1 MDTSKILHEA
11 IEERKEGCIIH
22 LKVKIGKNRAFPAG
36 IDSWRKRIEIEVD
49 EEPKKGK
56 ANKEIIKIMADYF
69 RMSEQELHMVYGKT
83 GREKGVFI
91 KENREKIIE
100 MIKNGL

>member
-11 IEERKEGCIIH
+11 VEESKNGCIVHI
-22 LKVKIGKNRAFPAG
+22 KVKIGKSRIFPYAL
-36 IDSWRKRIEIEVD
+36 DAWRRRIEIEID

-56 ANKEIIKIMADYF
+56 ANKEIIKTMAEYF
-69 RMSEQELHMVYGKT
+69 GVDEGSVYIIYGEKSKEKGIFVKK
-83 GREKGVFI
+83 GRE
-91 KENREKIIE
+91 EIIE